1 MSAFHRLG
9 ALLTATA
16 MDLASSILVPPPV
29 RGSPN
34 WAALAQS
41 LTSSERSPIPRGC
54 ERICERNAARNDR
67 DGVERGV
74 TSQTGDWS

>member
-16 MDLASSILVPPPV
+16 MGLASSILVPPPV

-41 LTSSERSPIPRGC
+41 LTSSERSRFRAVVNGFVN
-54 ERICERNAARNDR
+54 ETQRATTEMAWNAA
-67 DGVERGV
+67 
-74 TSQTGDWS
+74 